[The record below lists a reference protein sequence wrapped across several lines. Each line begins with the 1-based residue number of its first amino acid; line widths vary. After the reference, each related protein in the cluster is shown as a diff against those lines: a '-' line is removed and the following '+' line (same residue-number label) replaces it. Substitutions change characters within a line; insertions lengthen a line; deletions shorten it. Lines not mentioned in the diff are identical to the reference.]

1 MNVQLRVYLAEFGL
15 GAAVLLDQMLQLVVD
30 VLLSAAHLLQRLP
43 DVLLQLVQVTL
54 QRRRRVTSCLVS
66 LHELIL
72 FSSFSRTET
81 VLRTFVSVVNGR
93 FAEHGN
99 ICFFFLC
106 DLVYLI
112 KAG

>member
-1 MNVQLRVYLAEFGL
+1 
-15 GAAVLLDQMLQLVVD
+15 MLQLVVD

-54 QRRRRVTSCLVS
+54 QRRRRMTSCLVS

-72 FSSFSRTET
+72 FSSFSRIIET

-99 ICFFFLC
+99 ICFFFLF